1 MTATSRESRGAGGPR
16 HAAPA
21 PVPRPRGRHAAP
33 VPVPRPRR
41 SVDPVTRPI
50 PRVAPTTTIP
60 HGETATTAIPLVD
73 TATSAFPVVDTATT
87 AIPVAGVATEAIPA
101 RHTAAEPVTD
111 RFPVVAPP
119 APSLSTRADVVVLA
133 VASGVAVA
141 APALASASVSLPGRP
156 VLAVLFML
164 VVPGVPVAL
173 FLRLPDRLLSA
184 NIALGVSLGAN
195 LLVATAVLQAGWWHP
210 VPASWALTAVAIAF
224 AVAVG
229 RRMLATGVAP
239 AVRPAAEPSR
249 VRFRLVTSFVL
260 VVAMTVWA
268 IGVHETDLNAAGLLG
283 VATAV
288 GWKYVVALAM
298 LMSVAAA
305 ALLRRQL
312 DAAVLAACTV
322 LVTLAL
328 YGFVNIADGQASVAT
343 GWLHVGFI
351 HYITDYG
358 HVLASYDARF
368 SWPGFFAAGAQLVAL
383 AGVPDARPFLLLSP
397 VVFNLLSL
405 LAVFLIGRSVTS
417 SPRCAWLTV
426 FVVLCTN
433 WYQQDYFAPQA
444 VCYVLYLVVVAT
456 LLWSSTQCP
465 TSAVGAR
472 GVGRALEIARRVPAR
487 PPGVTSG
494 ASLGTGATLLV
505 MGAATVVSHQLT
517 PVAVI
522 IALVTFVVCGATRYR
537 SLWIMI
543 VLLMVAWY
551 SYGATDFIFGHLGEV
566 IGDVGQVQ
574 NTISSAVTD
583 RLTGNPVYL
592 YAQQTRIGWSGALF
606 GVALL
611 GAWFVRRRRDAVLV
625 VGLAVGP
632 FTLMLLQSY
641 GGEVLIRCFLYAA
654 PFLATLAVVGA
665 RGVVHAVRERTGRRR
680 AGDRTAS
687 RPVVGVPVIAL
698 TAVALTVMSL
708 ALTFTRGLNVS
719 FERNPGGL
727 LAGSDFLLDRI
738 PTGAAVGTLRFPG
751 ILPYRR
757 LGDYSALSLEER
769 FCGVPEVECA
779 IKDRPEFILV
789 TTTQDRIG
797 ELQSALP
804 RGWTITIADELIA
817 RGLYTKVFV
826 NRDVEILKITGE
838 R

>member
-1 MTATSRESRGAGGPR
+1 MTATSRDSRERSGPR
-16 HAAPA
+16 HAA

-33 VPVPRPRR
+33 VPVPWPRG
-41 SVDPVTRPI
+41 PVEPPTRPV
-50 PRVAPTTTIP
+50 PPV
-60 HGETATTAIPLVD
+60 EDDTTA
-73 TATSAFPVVDTATT
+73 FPAVATT
-87 AIPVAGVATEAIPA
+87 AIPVVEAATTVIPVVDAVTEAIPVVD
-101 RHTAAEPVTD
+101 AAAVLVTE
-111 RFPVVAPP
+111 RFPVVTPR
-119 APSLSTRADVVVLA
+119 APSPFTRGDVVVLA
-133 VASGVAVA
+133 LASVVALA
-141 APALASASVSLPGRP
+141 APGLASASVPLPGRP
-156 VLAVLFML
+156 VVAVLFML
-164 VVPGVPVAL
+164 VVPGVPVAM

-195 LLVATAVLQAGWWHP
+195 LLIATAVLQAGWWQP
-210 VPASWALTAVAIAF
+210 VMASWVLTAVALAF
-224 AVAVG
+224 AVAVV
-229 RRMLATGVAP
+229 RRLLATGLAP
-239 AVRPAAEPSR
+239 AARAPATPSA

-260 VVAMTVWA
+260 IVAVTVWS

-283 VATAV
+283 VASAV
-288 GWKYVVALAM
+288 GWKYVVALALM
-298 LMSVAAA
+298 MSVAAT
-305 ALLRRQL
+305 ALLRRRL
-312 DAAVLAACTV
+312 DGIVLTACAV

-343 GWLHVGFI
+343 AWLHVGFI
-351 HYITDYG
+351 HYITDNG

-405 LAVFLIGRSVTS
+405 PAVFLIARSVTS
-417 SPRCAWLTV
+417 SRRCAWAAVL
-426 FVVLCTN
+426 VVLGTN
-433 WYQQDYFAPQA
+433 WYQQDYFSPQA
-444 VCYVLYLVVVAT
+444 VCYVLYLVVIAT
-456 LLWSSTQCP
+456 LLWSSTRCVAAP
-465 TSAVGAR
+465 VASR
-472 GVGRALEIARRVPAR
+472 GVRRVLDVMKRVPAR
-487 PPGVTSG
+487 PPGLTSG
-494 ASLGTGATLLV
+494 SSLGVEATLLV

-522 IALVTFVVCGATRYR
+522 IAMVTFVLCGATRYR
-537 SLWIMI
+537 SLWII
-543 VLLMVAWY
+543 LVLVMVAWY

-574 NTISSAVTD
+574 NTFSSAVTN
-583 RLTGNPVYL
+583 RLTGNSVYL
-592 YAQQTRIGWSGALF
+592 AAQQTRIGWSGALF
-606 GVALL
+606 AAALL

-625 VGLAVGP
+625 IGLAVGP
-632 FTLMLLQSY
+632 FGLMLLQSY
-641 GGEVLIRCFLYAA
+641 GGEVLIRCFLYAT

-665 RGVVHAVRERTGRRR
+665 RGVVHARRERAGVRR
-680 AGDRTAS
+680 AADRAAS
-687 RPVVGVPVIAL
+687 RPAVGRPVVAL
-698 TAVALTVMSL
+698 AAVALTAMSL

-719 FERNPGGL
+719 FERNPNGL

-769 FCGVPEVECA
+769 FCGVPEVACA

-804 RGWTITIADELIA
+804 RGWTTTIADELIA
-817 RGLYTKVFV
+817 RGVYTKVFV
-826 NRDVEILKITGE
+826 NRDVEILKLTDE